1 MNIEKYT
8 DSIKA
13 CRFCFMCRHLSAIG
27 NVTFT
32 EADTPRVRASMIYG
46 VTMHPE
52 LLANNDLI
60 RTMYRSDLSGCCRRN
75 CVNHY
80 DEVGITLACRAD
92 LAEAGLVPADIAK
105 IVMMDC
111 GRLNEEDAEFKR
123 RRHEKEGRQG
133 PFPEEPLY
141 TEEEAEEVVK
151 YFQKWNY
158 AQPFEVGE
166 GITAE
171 FIEVGHILGA
181 ACVRITIEQEGEKR
195 TILFSGDVGRWD
207 MPILRDPKPIGNAD
221 YVVIESTYGNRDHE
235 PTKSIPD
242 ELAEIVNRTAEAGG
256 NLVIPSFAIERTQE
270 LLYFLALLCKDNR
283 IPHLRIFVD
292 SPMATQVSTV
302 FKRHPFLF
310 DTETIRLAQTIRL
323 NNVTVVRSSQES
335 KSLNHI
341 RGSVIIIAGSGMCT
355 GGRIKHHL
363 CYNIGRPECTVL
375 FVGYQANNTLGRQ
388 ILDGEKQVRIL
399 GEIYDVEA
407 KVARISG
414 FSAHADRTE
423 LLKWLDGLDNA
434 PRKVFVTHGEPEGSA
449 ALAELIREKKGYETM
464 VPAYQDAVALD

>member
-1 MNIEKYT
+1 MNIQ
-8 DSIKA
+8 
-13 CRFCFMCRHLSAIG
+13 LSFHGAAG
-27 NVTFT
+27 NVTGSCYLLKANGKNILVDCGLYQDQDLKSRNWDRFPISPHKVDAVILT
-32 EADTPRVRASMIYG
+32 HAHLDHCGRLPR
-46 VTMHPE
+46 
-52 LLANNDLI
+52 
-60 RTMYRSDLSGCCRRN
+60 
-75 CVNHY
+75 
-80 DEVGITLACRAD
+80 
-92 LAEAGLVPADIAK
+92 LVKFGFDGWIHCTSATADIAK
-105 IVMMDC
+105 IVLMDC

-141 TEEEAEEVVK
+141 TEEEAEAVAK
-151 YFQKWNY
+151 YFQRWNY
-158 AQPFEVGE
+158 TQRFELGE
-166 GITAE
+166 GLTAE

-181 ACVRITIEQEGEKR
+181 AAVRITVEQNGEKR

-207 MPILRDPKPIGNAD
+207 MPILRDPKAPGEAD

-235 PTKSIPD
+235 PTRNIPD
-242 ELAEIVNRTAEAGG
+242 ELAEIVNRTAQAGG

-270 LLYFLALLCKDNR
+270 LLYFLAQLGKEDR
-283 IPHLRIFVD
+283 IPKLRIFVD
-292 SPMATQVSTV
+292 SPMASQVNTV

-310 DTETIRLAQTIRL
+310 DTDTIRLAQTLRL
-323 NNVTVVRSSQES
+323 DNVTTVRSAQES

-399 GEIYDVEA
+399 GETHDVKA
-407 KVARISG
+407 QIARISG
-414 FSAHADRTE
+414 FSAHADRNE
-423 LLKWLDGLDNA
+423 LLKWLDGLTTV
-434 PRKVFVTHGEPEGSA
+434 PKKLFVTHGEPDAAE
-449 ALAELIREKKGYETM
+449 ALAALIRERKGWATET
-464 VPAYQDAVALD
+464 PAYQDQVELTW

>member
-1 MNIEKYT
+1 M
-8 DSIKA
+8 DIK
-13 CRFCFMCRHLSAIG
+13 LSFHGAAG
-27 NVTFT
+27 NVTGSCYLLKANGLNLLIDCGLYQEHDLKARNWERFPISPHKVDAVILT
-32 EADTPRVRASMIYG
+32 HAHLDHCGRLPR
-46 VTMHPE
+46 
-52 LLANNDLI
+52 
-60 RTMYRSDLSGCCRRN
+60 
-75 CVNHY
+75 
-80 DEVGITLACRAD
+80 
-92 LAEAGLVPADIAK
+92 LVKFGFDGPIHCTSATADIAK

-141 TEEEAEEVVK
+141 TEEEAEEVAK

-158 AQPFEVGE
+158 AQRFELGE
-166 GITAE
+166 GVTCE

-181 ACVRITIEQEGEKR
+181 ACVKITIEQEGEKR

-207 MPILRDPKPIGNAD
+207 MPILRDPKNVGQAD

-235 PTKSIPD
+235 PTRSIPD
-242 ELAEIVNRTAEAGG
+242 ELAEIVNRTAQAGG
-256 NLVIPSFAIERTQE
+256 NIVIPSFAIERTQE

-292 SPMATQVSTV
+292 SPMATQVNTV

-310 DTETIRLAQTIRL
+310 DTDTIRLAQTIRL
-323 NNVTVVRSSQES
+323 SNVTVVRSSQES
-335 KSLNHI
+335 KSINHI

-375 FVGYQANNTLGRQ
+375 FVGYQAQNTLGRH

-399 GEIYDVEA
+399 GEEYDVKA
-407 KVARISG
+407 KIERISG

-423 LLKWLDGLDNA
+423 LLKWLEGLDGT
-434 PRKVFVTHGEPEGSA
+434 PRKIFVTHGEPDASA
-449 ALAELIREKKGYETM
+449 TLAELIREKKGWTTE
-464 VPAYQDAVALD
+464 VPAYQSIAELD